1 MYRYLL
7 FAYRSYEERGG
18 IADLVLT
25 FNTVE
30 ELQEAI
36 YENDEHGIGLGFN
49 NIFDIYDIKKNEVY
63 CYETDNYSKDVLDD
77 FIEKLL
83 EEKDWFKIKII
94 GGIMMSEKIKD
105 VNNLEVGDFVSVFIR
120 GDEISGD
127 MPFLIIEKEKDK
139 ALGLN
144 HTGRTREITQ
154 EDEVILDIPAHYVE
168 DVYFNRLSQYLD
180 TLKELREDLNKI
192 L

>member
-1 MYRYLL
+1 
-7 FAYRSYEERGG
+7 
-18 IADLVLT
+18 
-25 FNTVE
+25 
-30 ELQEAI
+30 
-36 YENDEHGIGLGFN
+36 
-49 NIFDIYDIKKNEVY
+49 
-63 CYETDNYSKDVLDD
+63 
-77 FIEKLL
+77 
-83 EEKDWFKIKII
+83 
-94 GGIMMSEKIKD
+94 MSEKIKD

-127 MPFLIIEKEKDK
+127 MPFLIIEEEKDK

-180 TLKELREDLNKI
+180 TLKELREGLNKI